1 MTSNQLF
8 RKLKVYK
15 NSIHTATN
23 ADQEENR
30 ETSLPHVWPDT
41 ERAQK
46 RHAGQVCSTNA
57 SFVKVFCCLNEH
69 KKKIGISFFIQK
81 PKIIVDAKYVFFSIL
96 WDGMLAA
103 NSHRQ
108 HYGTMYIEQNV
119 FMTVR
124 GIIITNATSVWGLT
138 STREQVKVWIVISTH
153 PCLYVFCSSMDP
165 LDIHYVI
172 HGENI
177 L

>member
-46 RHAGQVCSTNA
+46 RHAG
-57 SFVKVFCCLNEH
+57 
-69 KKKIGISFFIQK
+69 
-81 PKIIVDAKYVFFSIL
+81 
-96 WDGMLAA
+96 
-103 NSHRQ
+103 
-108 HYGTMYIEQNV
+108 
-119 FMTVR
+119 
-124 GIIITNATSVWGLT
+124 
-138 STREQVKVWIVISTH
+138 
-153 PCLYVFCSSMDP
+153 
-165 LDIHYVI
+165 
-172 HGENI
+172 
-177 L
+177 